1 MERIVVKELIKSD
14 SATSPEK
21 AKPLYDLI
29 IKSINDRQLIIID
42 FSNLTTITTAFFN
55 SSIGNLYSAYPAKIL
70 NQFVRIDPKTLTKLQ
85 YEKLKLVMHN
95 AKSKL
100 SEADIREEID

>member
-21 AKPLYDLI
+21 AKPLYNKI
-29 IKSINDRQLIIID
+29 VQNIAGKEQVEID